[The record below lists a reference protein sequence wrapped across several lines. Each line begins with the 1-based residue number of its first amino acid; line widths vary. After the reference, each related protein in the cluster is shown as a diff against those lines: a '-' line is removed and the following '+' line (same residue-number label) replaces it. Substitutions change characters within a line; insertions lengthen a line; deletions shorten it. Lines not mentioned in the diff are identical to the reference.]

1 MISDFASL
9 FAATDPLLD
18 DHFGESFSI
27 APKVAPSGDIN
38 ARRVADAAR
47 QDVSFVGI
55 WSDPH
60 SRTFPHSKSGHAETL
75 VTPTGDDRPMVDYV
89 TASVGYR
96 ARIGDVVTR
105 VATGSRYRVDDIDED
120 DVTRTTLALTAATK
134 AA

>member
-1 MISDFASL
+1 MTSAFASL

-18 DHFGESFSI
+18 NHFGEAFSI
-27 APKVAPSGDIN
+27 APKVAAPSDVN
-38 ARRVADAAR
+38 ARRVTDGTR
-47 QDVSFVGI
+47 VSVSFTGI

-60 SRTFPHSKSGHAETL
+60 SRVYPHSRSGHAETL
-75 VTPTGDDRPMVDYV
+75 AGQSGDDRPMVDYV

-105 VATGSRYRVDDIDED
+105 VATGDRYTVSDIDED

-134 AA
+134 PA